1 VTRILIVDDD
11 QSCRESLRLLLS
23 LENFDVAVAADGQEA
38 LALVKEYVP
47 DVLLVDWKLS
57 GPIDGL
63 QVAEAL
69 RAIHP
74 KVQVVVITGYPSAEL
89 EARVKSLPA
98 FQYLRKPF
106 STSELLAG
114 VHKAVGGVPRAL
126 G

>member
-1 VTRILIVDDD
+1 VTKILIVDDD

-38 LALVKEYVP
+38 LALAQDYVP

-63 QVAEAL
+63 QIAEAL

-74 KVQVVVITGYPSAEL
+74 KMQVVVITGYPSAEL
-89 EARVKSLPA
+89 EARIRSLPA
-98 FQYLRKPF
+98 FQYLTKPF
-106 STSELLAG
+106 ITSELLAG
-114 VHKAVGGVPRAL
+114 VRKAAELAG
-126 G
+126 